1 MTEVYNQYNLERNLV
16 LITIFFALG
25 IASANFNFLFSL
37 MIFIACLAAI
47 LWRGQKQL
55 VIYTIAFLLAVLMM
69 WWLSLPNKLLANYD
83 GEITIY
89 GEVKSQVGEYY
100 TLVELDYIGEEAL
113 PLKPKVAI
121 SKAYADEND
130 YPLGAYVTF
139 DGELYQP
146 AEESNPGGF
155 SSKSYWQTQGVFWLL
170 DASDT
175 GTVLAE
181 PGQGNR
187 FISSLRL
194 RINNILQD
202 NMPPESYNI
211 TQALLFG
218 DKNALDDEF
227 YAMSQKMGIAH
238 VFAVSG
244 LHVGFVVGFVF
255 FLFRIVKKDD
265 SWLCFWSLV
274 FVVLVYCALSGFTV
288 SANRAAIMAILTFLA
303 RKRLRYKDFY
313 SILAAAALVTLVSN
327 PYALYA
333 VGAQLSYGV
342 TWSLVFFLPL
352 FMRLLSPLKSKWLIN
367 SLAVVFAAQIMSIPL
382 CAWYFYNISL
392 FSLLFNLII
401 VPIIGIIVP
410 LILFSLMI
418 AALIPSLGKICFA
431 LSSLMLQGVEQS
443 LTLFADIIGTGHR
456 YVGQPSLLILI
467 LFVGVFVLWRY
478 DVGKKLGNKRNLL
491 YLGAAALLLILIILP
506 PKAEDRV
513 TYLDVGQGSGAVV
526 QTADGHCLVLDCGR
540 SSDTV
545 ASYLRYLGIN
555 KVDAII
561 LSHADWDHISGL
573 GNILRDFK
581 VGKVIATEESWQ
593 NEWLVEM
600 DQAGAFAKTEKI
612 IAETEE
618 ETIGNLNLALY
629 PLPESENLFALVDLK
644 GTTFGFS
651 GDLTSE
657 EQLLVTMQ
665 YPQIDVWTVPHHGSK
680 SNLVYGFYR
689 RTAVQLAIIS
699 VGRYNYYGHP
709 HYAVLE
715 DLRKNEIPYLRTDS
729 KGAISIYPNDDGFTV
744 EKYWQ

>member
-1 MTEVYNQYNLERNLV
+1 MYNRYNLERNLV

-25 IASANFNFLFSL
+25 IASANVSFLFSL
-37 MIFIACLAAI
+37 MIFIFCLAII

-55 VIYTIAFLLAVLMM
+55 VIYTIAFLLAVMM
-69 WWLSLPNKLLANYD
+69 IWWLSLPNKLLANYQ

-100 TLVELDYIGEEAL
+100 TLVEVDYIGDEAL
-113 PLKPKVAI
+113 ALKPKIAV
-121 SKAYADEND
+121 SKAYEDEQE

-139 DGELYQP
+139 VGELYQP
-146 AEESNPGGF
+146 SEESNPGGF
-155 SSKSYWQTQGVFWLL
+155 SSKSYWQTQGVFWLF
-170 DASDT
+170 DADDI

-187 FISSLRL
+187 FVSSLRL
-194 RINNILQD
+194 AINEILEN

-352 FMRLLSPLKSKWLIN
+352 FTRLLAPLKSKWLIN
-367 SLAVVFAAQIMSIPL
+367 SLAVVLAAQIMSIPL

-418 AALIPSLGKICFA
+418 AALIPALGKIFFA
-431 LSSLMLQGVEQS
+431 ASSLMLQGVES
-443 LTLFADIIGTGHR
+443 FLTIFADLFGTGHR
-456 YVGQPSLLILI
+456 YVGQPSIIILV
-467 LFVGVFVLWRY
+467 LFVAVFVLWRY
-478 DVGKKLGNKRNLL
+478 DVGKKLGKKRNLL
-491 YLGAAALLLILIILP
+491 YLGSALILLVLIILP
-506 PKAEDRV
+506 PKAYDRV
-513 TYLDVGQGSGAVV
+513 TFLDVGQGSGAVV
-526 QTADGHCLVLDCGR
+526 QTADGECLVMDCGR

-555 KVDAII
+555 KVDKII
-561 LSHADWDHISGL
+561 LSHADWDHIAGL

-581 VGKVIATEESWQ
+581 VGEVIATEESWQ
-593 NEWLVEM
+593 NEWLAEM
-600 DQAGAFAKTEKI
+600 DQAGAFAKTKKV
-612 IAETEE
+612 IATEDE
-618 ETIGNLNLALY
+618 QNIGDLKLSLY
-629 PLPESENLFALVDLK
+629 PLPESENLFAWVDLD

-651 GDLTSE
+651 GDITSE
-657 EQLLVTMQ
+657 EQLLVTMK
-665 YPQIDVWTVPHHGSK
+665 YSQIDVWTVPHHGSK
-680 SNLVYGFYR
+680 SNMVYGFYR
-689 RTAVQLAIIS
+689 RTEVKLAVIS
-699 VGRYNYYGHP
+699 VGRHNYYGHP
-709 HYAVLE
+709 NYAVLE
-715 DLRKNEIPYLRTDS
+715 DLYKNHIPYLRTDT
-729 KGAISIYPNDDGFTV
+729 KGAISVYPTEEGFRV
-744 EKYWQ
+744 EKFWQ

>member
-1 MTEVYNQYNLERNLV
+1 MYNRYNLERNLV

-55 VIYTIAFLLAVLMM
+55 IVYTIAFLLAVMM
-69 WWLSLPNKLLANYD
+69 IWWLSLPNKLLANYQ

-100 TLVELDYIGEEAL
+100 TLVEVDYIGDEAL
-113 PLKPKVAI
+113 ALKPKIAV
-121 SKAYADEND
+121 SKAYEDEQE

-139 DGELYQP
+139 VGELYQP
-146 AEESNPGGF
+146 SEESNPGGF
-155 SSKSYWQTQGVFWLL
+155 SSKSYWQTQGVFWLF
-170 DASDT
+170 DADDI

-187 FISSLRL
+187 FVSSLRL
-194 RINNILQD
+194 AINEILEN

-274 FVVLVYCALSGFTV
+274 FVVLIYCALSGFTV

-367 SLAVVFAAQIMSIPL
+367 SLAVVFEAQIMSIPL
-382 CAWYFYNISL
+382 CAWCFYNISL

-478 DVGKKLGNKRNLL
+478 DVGKKLGKKRNLL

-618 ETIGNLNLALY
+618 ETIGKLKLALY

-715 DLRKNEIPYLRTDS
+715 DLRKNDIAYLRTDT

-744 EKYWQ
+744 EKFWQ